1 MQNVYTLYLILKY
14 NFFNHYKHFQINV
27 LKIASEFTSEK
38 SLIKHKS
45 IFQPDFIQYDWHDK
59 KKCSEAF
66 SKTFNIDTVNY

>member
-1 MQNVYTLYLILKY
+1 
-14 NFFNHYKHFQINV
+14 V

-59 KKCSEAF
+59 KKCSEAL
-66 SKTFNIDTVNY
+66 SKTFKIDTLNY